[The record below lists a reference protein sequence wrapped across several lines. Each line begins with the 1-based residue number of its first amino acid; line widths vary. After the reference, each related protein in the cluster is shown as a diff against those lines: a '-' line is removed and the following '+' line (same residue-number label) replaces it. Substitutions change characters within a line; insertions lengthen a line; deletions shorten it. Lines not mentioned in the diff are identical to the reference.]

1 MLCSSLK
8 PSLLQCRQVREP
20 FPAGVKQAG
29 VDTLVMKHFLSGF
42 SDADAALILKHC
54 AQVLTPDGRILLLQ
68 ARLLPLSW
76 CLGGGCSAY

>member
-1 MLCSSLK
+1 
-8 PSLLQCRQVREP
+8 VREP
-20 FPAGVKQAG
+20 FPAAVADAG

-68 ARLLPLSW
+68 V
-76 CLGGGCSAY
+76 